1 MLDAFFLAHG
11 ITTPQLASA
20 ARCSRQVVGRLRYG
34 TAEMCIEIGKRIAR
48 GASLIVGRK
57 VPVAELFDLDYDLP

>member
-1 MLDAFFLAHG
+1 MNPADDPHRPSITPLDAFCLA
-11 ITTPQLASA
+11 
-20 ARCSRQVVGRLRYG
+20 QVVGRLRYG